1 MIIDLRSDTVTKPT
15 PAMLEAMLSAPLG
28 DDVFNEDPTVNQ
40 LEETVAHLFGK
51 EAALFC
57 PSGTMTNQ
65 IAIKIHTQ
73 PLDEV
78 ICDKLSH
85 IYKYETGGWAYHSGV
100 SIKLV
105 EGNRGRLSPN
115 DIIKNIQPD
124 FDWLPHTQLVVAENT
139 VNAAGG
145 SVYTLQQLQQ
155 LNETCQNHQLK
166 FHIDGARIF
175 NAITESDYTMKDIG
189 KLADSISVCFSKGLG
204 APVGSALLGDAA
216 FIKQA
221 RRMRKVMGG
230 GMRQAGILAAAALYA
245 LENNIERLKEDHI
258 KAQKIGKELQQCN
271 YIEEVYPPDT
281 NILIFT
287 IKDSVLKGDQFITQL
302 AKHQIKAIAFGPQQ
316 IRFVTHLDITEPMC
330 EKAIDVL
337 KKMNQF

>member
-1 MIIDLRSDTVTKPT
+1 MIIDLRSDTVTKPSA
-15 PAMLEAMLSAPLG
+15 AMLQAMLAAPVG
-28 DDVFNEDPTVNQ
+28 DDVFNEDPTVNE
-40 LEETVAHLFGK
+40 LETYVADLFGK

-65 IAIKIHTQ
+65 IAIKAHTQ

-85 IYKYETGGWAYHSGV
+85 IYKYETGGWAHHSGV

-105 EGNRGRLSPN
+105 QGNRGRISAQQ
-115 DIIKNIQPD
+115 IIDNIQPD
-124 FDWLPHTQLVVAENT
+124 FDWLPRTSLVVAENT

-145 SVYTLQQLQQ
+145 SIYSLSQLQT
-155 LNETCQNHQLK
+155 LNKACTDHQLK

-175 NAITESDYTMKDIG
+175 NAIVESDYTPADIG
-189 KLADSISVCFSKGLG
+189 EIADSISVCFSKGLG
-204 APVGSALLGDAA
+204 APVGSALIGDTA

-221 RRMRKVMGG
+221 RRIRKVMGG

-245 LENNIERLKEDHI
+245 LHNNVERLVEDHA
-258 KAQKIGKELQQCN
+258 KAKQIGKVLEQCS
-271 YIEEVYPPDT
+271 YVDEVYESDT

-287 IKDSVLKGDQFITQL
+287 LRDAMLTGAEFIKQL
-302 AKHQIKAIAFGPQQ
+302 AEHHIQAIAFGPQQ
-316 IRFVTHLDITEPMC
+316 IRFVTHLDITKPMC
-330 EKAIDVL
+330 DTVVEVL
-337 KKMNQF
+337 KKIDHF

>member
-1 MIIDLRSDTVTKPT
+1 MIDLRSDTVTKPT
-15 PAMLEAMLSAPLG
+15 EAMLQAMLAAPLG

-40 LEETVAHLFGK
+40 LEETIARLFAK

-65 IAIKIHTQ
+65 IAIKTHTQ

-78 ICDKLSH
+78 ICDKHSH
-85 IYKYETGGWAYHSGV
+85 IYKYETGGWAHHSGV

-105 EGNRGRLSPN
+105 DGDRGRLSPA
-115 DIIKNIQPD
+115 DVIKNIQPD
-124 FDWLPHTQLVVAENT
+124 YDWLPHTQLVVAENT

-155 LNETCQNHQLK
+155 LSEACQNHQLK

-175 NAITESDYTMKDIG
+175 NAIAESDYTAQDIG

-204 APVGSALLGDAA
+204 APVGSALLGNAA

-221 RRMRKVMGG
+221 RRIRKVMGG

-245 LENNIERLKEDHI
+245 LENNVERLKEDHT
-258 KAQKIGKELQQCN
+258 KAQKLGNTLKQHN
-271 YIEEVYPPDT
+271 YIKEVYPPDT

-287 IKDSVLKGDQFITQL
+287 LKDELTGTQFLQHL
-302 AKHQIKAIAFGPQQ
+302 AEHQIKAIAFGPQQ
-316 IRFVTHLDITEPMC
+316 IRFVTHLDFSDAMC
-330 EKAIDVL
+330 NKVIKVL
-337 KKMNQF
+337 ENVKF

>member
-15 PAMLEAMLSAPLG
+15 PAMLEAMFSAPLG

-40 LEETVAHLFGK
+40 LEETIAQLFGK

-65 IAIKIHTQ
+65 IAIKTHTQ

-105 EGNRGRLSPN
+105 EGDRGRLSPQ

-124 FDWLPHTQLVVAENT
+124 FDWLPRTKLVVAENT

-155 LNETCQNHQLK
+155 LSETCQNHQLN

-175 NAITESDYTMKDIG
+175 NAITESDYNTKDIG

-204 APVGSALLGDAA
+204 APVGSALLGNAA

-221 RRMRKVMGG
+221 RRIRKVMGG

-245 LENNIERLKEDHI
+245 LENNVERLKEDHT
-258 KAQKIGKELQQCN
+258 KAQKIGNVLQQCA

-287 IKDSVLKGDQFITQL
+287 LKDSIFTGNQFLAEL
-302 AKHQIKAIAFGPQQ
+302 AKQHIKAIAFGPQQ
-316 IRFVTHLDITEPMC
+316 IRFVSHLDFTDSMC
-330 EKAIDVL
+330 EKVAEVL
-337 KKMNQF
+337 QNLDN

>member
-15 PAMLEAMLSAPLG
+15 PPMLEAMLTAPVG

-40 LEETVAHLFGK
+40 LEETVAQLFNK

-57 PSGTMTNQ
+57 PSGTMANQ
-65 IAIKIHTQ
+65 IAIKTHTQ

-78 ICDKLSH
+78 ICDKRSH
-85 IYKYETGGWAYHSGV
+85 IYKYETGGWAHHSGV

-105 EGNRGRLSPN
+105 DGDRGRLNSM

-124 FDWLPHTQLVVAENT
+124 YDWLPRTQLVVAENT

-145 SVYTLQQLQQ
+145 SVYPLQQ
-155 LNETCQNHQLK
+155 LNELSETCQNHQLK

-175 NAITESDYTMKDIG
+175 NAITECDYTTQDIG
-189 KLADSISVCFSKGLG
+189 QRADSISVCFSKGLG
-204 APVGSALLGDAA
+204 APVGSALLGDSA

-221 RRMRKVMGG
+221 RRIRKVMGG
-230 GMRQAGILAAAALYA
+230 GMRQAGILAAAALFA
-245 LENNIERLKEDHI
+245 LENNIDRLKEDHT
-258 KAQKIGKELQQCN
+258 KAQKIGEVLRKCS

-287 IKDSVLKGDQFITQL
+287 LKDAITGKQFLQHL
-302 AKHQIKAIAFGPQQ
+302 AQHHIKAIAFGPQQ
-316 IRFVTHLDITEPMC
+316 IRFVTHLDFTDEMC
-330 EKAIDVL
+330 
-337 KKMNQF
+337 KKVIKVIRRLDS